1 MLNPEKLPILE
12 TARAVELLSRH
23 GIAVGGGVV
32 NKVIPA
38 DAGPFLE
45 KKRLSQ
51 EGYLREI
58 RGRFSSMTII
68 ELPMLDDDIQGMV
81 QLQRISAMMEGL
93 DS

>member
-1 MLNPEKLPILE
+1 M
-12 TARAVELLSRH
+12 
-23 GIAVGGGVV
+23 
-32 NKVIPA
+32 NKVIPP

-58 RGRFSSMTII
+58 RSRFSPMPII
-68 ELPMLDDDIQGMV
+68 ELPMLDDDIQGMD
-81 QLQRISAMMEGL
+81 QLQTISALMGGL

>member
-1 MLNPEKLPILE
+1 M
-12 TARAVELLSRH
+12 LSRH
-23 GIAVGGGVV
+23 GIAIGGVIV

-38 DAGPFLE
+38 DAGPFLA

-58 RGRFSSMTII
+58 RSRFSPMTII
-68 ELPMLDDDIQGMV
+68 EIPMLDDDIQGME
-81 QLQRISAMMEGL
+81 QLQQITGILEGL